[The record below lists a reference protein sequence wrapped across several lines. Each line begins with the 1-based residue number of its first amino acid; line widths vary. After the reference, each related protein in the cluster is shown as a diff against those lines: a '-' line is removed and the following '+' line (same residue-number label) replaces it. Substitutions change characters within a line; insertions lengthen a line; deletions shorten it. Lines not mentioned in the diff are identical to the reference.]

1 MPDRCC
7 IPACRAISNKKRGK
21 ISVFRIPK
29 NDALRKSWLENMPPL
44 EGGKPGQRAVV
55 CEKHF
60 DPSCICKRE
69 SYVDKTGTRKMFP
82 RVRPVLLAG
91 SLPTIFDDKSAQQ
104 PTVVKKR
111 RRRRKL
117 LEKRRKRGKN
127 GKEQRDSMPLQQRLN
142 TIASNN
148 LPQREDNK
156 PPPLKSQ
163 PLSPT
168 KLKVTRQSSSKS
180 VPEAALPPDNSSN
193 DEVCLRW
200 NSHHSNMQSAF
211 SSLLS
216 KEQYCDVTLVAE
228 GKSLKCHKLILSSCS
243 SYFDQVLENIM
254 PYHHPVI
261 LIKDIPFG
269 ILKSLCDF
277 MYAGEVNILQ
287 GDLNQLL
294 EVAES
299 LKIKGLAQKMTTNI
313 PDHLSSPTE
322 SKETKEPHHQQQKTK
337 DTSSSRFV
345 KIAPKLSG
353 VGVQKFD
360 LPKGGANGDVTDPLD
375 LMEPIYEEEA
385 TVDMPPQL
393 AQKKIETARRSLGKR
408 VRKRKHIGDEDH
420 ESSPPVFRSR
430 KGTRSRPNVKV
441 PRYFN
446 ASFDNSNEKPSSF
459 ETSEHHHDGGIDPCA
474 EPLLEL
480 LEEIKTEPVDIE
492 DSLIEESYDAVRSTS
507 TRLMESVVTKQEKED
522 DPDPL
527 NVEAGDDSQH
537 RLPEGDATEP
547 SDLVENSE
555 LCNRMENP
563 ESSYNADNSE
573 TSNLMENLV
582 SNDLVKNSQSGDL
595 EDPKSLLANE
605 TTSSVQVPLEY
616 STTENTA
623 NTEENS
629 QGTLSTT
636 EELPESDQT

>member
-1 MPDRCC
+1 M
-7 IPACRAISNKKRGK
+7 ISKLKITYAISTEISTSYQFSIFQMPRNYTRKTEPRYSIYDLDLAIAEVKNKLLSLGQASLKYGIPKTTIYDQVRKLDYNTEPKNIRHERKEIFKFIRHSREVRKQLDDGK
-21 ISVFRIPK
+21 IQHSVNSTSDF
-29 NDALRKSWLENMPPL
+29 
-44 EGGKPGQRAVV
+44 Q
-55 CEKHF
+55 H
-60 DPSCICKRE
+60 
-69 SYVDKTGTRKMFP
+69 
-82 RVRPVLLAG
+82 
-91 SLPTIFDDKSAQQ
+91 
-104 PTVVKKR
+104 
-111 RRRRKL
+111 
-117 LEKRRKRGKN
+117 
-127 GKEQRDSMPLQQRLN
+127 SMPLQQRLN